1 MASMASQTAYR
12 PENNVPTA
20 YDAAIIRIED
30 EPRKERPNI
39 NVEALVRDR
48 RFSRVEMTMLG
59 DVDGTNLMD
68 RCKREGELP
77 QDVIDSLTKKPV
89 LTIPP
94 ASLQAALS
102 IGTPT
107 DGIAALELEQDEQ
120 ACCNCCNLQ

>member
-1 MASMASQTAYR
+1 
-12 PENNVPTA
+12 
-20 YDAAIIRIED
+20 
-30 EPRKERPNI
+30 
-39 NVEALVRDR
+39 VEALVRDR

-68 RCKREGELP
+68 RCKGEGELP